1 MSNKYFID
9 YIESLFLDGMT
20 LENYGKE
27 ENNWQ
32 FDHIKPLSS
41 AKNIK
46 ELHKLFHYK
55 NTRPLW
61 IKENNKKRA
70 N

>member
-1 MSNKYFID
+1 
-9 YIESLFLDGMT
+9 MT
-20 LENYGKE
+20 LDNYGKDL
-27 ENNWQ
+27 NSWQ

-46 ELHKLFHYK
+46 ELHNLFHYK

-61 IKENNKKRA
+61 TKENNKKRG
-70 N
+70 NKI